1 MRQSWVVGRA
11 LRARRGGQGTARPTC
26 LAQQDALVTPPSPA
40 ILQIHDNWAV
50 GLRQIALLSNATSMD
65 RTNSGR
71 RPSFFWQGLMIILPV
86 LVLAVVGLYSLRQD
100 EQAAEQAA
108 RKRAA
113 DSAQSLARAVG
124 DMAGEEL
131 SEFLNLQN
139 VWMIDLNLNS
149 QPRAGM
155 SSDNDLEAGIAKWE
169 RTYPGLKLAA
179 LAEPQCDLL
188 TDGREIAPPSVP
200 ATPSP
205 PKWYCELSPR
215 QREL

>member
-1 MRQSWVVGRA
+1 
-11 LRARRGGQGTARPTC
+11 
-26 LAQQDALVTPPSPA
+26 
-40 ILQIHDNWAV
+40 
-50 GLRQIALLSNATSMD
+50 MD

-131 SEFLNLQN
+131 L
-139 VWMIDLNLNS
+139 
-149 QPRAGM
+149 
-155 SSDNDLEAGIAKWE
+155 
-169 RTYPGLKLAA
+169 
-179 LAEPQCDLL
+179 
-188 TDGREIAPPSVP
+188 
-200 ATPSP
+200 
-205 PKWYCELSPR
+205 
-215 QREL
+215 